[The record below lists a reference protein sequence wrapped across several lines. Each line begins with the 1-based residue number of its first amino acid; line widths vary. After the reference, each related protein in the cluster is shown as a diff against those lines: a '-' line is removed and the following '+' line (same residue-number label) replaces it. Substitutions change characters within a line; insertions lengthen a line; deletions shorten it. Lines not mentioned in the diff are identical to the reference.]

1 MKKLLLFVFITL
13 STALASFAQQV
24 VSTVNTS
31 GPSVCDGAAYFID
44 SNTVNQTSITWY
56 GGGAVLQQGGYNL
69 TGLCPGTYTISY
81 TDFLGNPVTYTFTI
95 GNGTGNPCAGFYIVI
110 TEQNETTSGACDGS
124 LSVSA
129 YGGTPVYAYQWNNG
143 LFGPM
148 VDNMCAGTYDC
159 TVVDANGCVAT
170 GTGTVG
176 SGSAGD
182 SILIFTSNNYP
193 GVTVIDTLVTAVIDD
208 CNLDYGAVGSASASN
223 ILYNANN
230 SLTVTWTI
238 YDTLGQIMTTYT
250 VSYQIQNP
258 ATGIFIAT
266 LIVYCSQK
274 AVNVNTLQISDAI
287 LLDAAQLGL
296 YEDKKDDF
304 TVNNPFEGVIT
315 IFFGTS
321 AERHIVLSDLNGK
334 IHFEGTVSA
343 ESTSINSDSLANGI
357 YVLSVEENGKVLTKK
372 LIK

>member
-69 TGLCPGTYTISY
+69 TGLCPGTYTITY
-81 TDFLGNPVTYTFTI
+81 TDFLGNTVTYSFII
-95 GNGTGNPCAGFYIVI
+95 GSGSNPCAGFYIVI
-110 TEQNETTSGACDGS
+110 SEQNETSPGACDGS

-287 LLDAAQLGL
+287 LLDALQVGL

-357 YVLSVEENGKVLTKK
+357 YVLSVEENGKVRTKK

>member
-44 SNTVNQTSITWY
+44 SNTVNSTSIVWY
-56 GGGAVLQQGGYNL
+56 GNGAVLQQGGYNL
-69 TGLCPGTYTISY
+69 TGLCAGTYTISY
-81 TDFLGNPVTYTFTI
+81 TDFLGNPVTYTFII
-95 GNGTGNPCAGFYIVI
+95 GSGSNPCAGFYIVI
-110 TEQNETTSGACDGS
+110 SEQNETSPGACDGS
-124 LSVSA
+124 LSVTA
-129 YGGTPVYAYQWNNG
+129 YGGTPAYSYQWNNG
-143 LFGPM
+143 LFGPT
-148 VDNMCAGTYDC
+148 VNNMCAGSYDC
-159 TVVDANGCVAT
+159 TVTDANGCVAT
-170 GTGTVG
+170 GTGTIG

-193 GVTVIDTLVTAVIDD
+193 GVTVIDTLITAVIDD

-223 ILYNANN
+223 ILYNGNN
-230 SLTVTWTI
+230 SVTVTWTL

-250 VSYQIQNP
+250 VPYQIQNP
-258 ATGIFIAT
+258 ATGVFIAT

-274 AVNVNTLQISDAI
+274 AVNINTLQISDAI

-296 YEDKKDDF
+296 SEENKADF
-304 TVNNPFEGVIT
+304 TVNNPFEGVIN
-315 IFFGTS
+315 ISFGPS

-334 IHFEGTVSA
+334 IHYEGTVTGEFA
-343 ESTSINSDSLANGI
+343 SINSDSLATGMYI
-357 YVLSVEENGKVLTKK
+357 LSVEENGKVVTKK

>member
-13 STALASFAQQV
+13 STTLASFAQQV

-31 GPSVCDGAAYFID
+31 GPSVCDGSAYFID
-44 SNTVNQTSITWY
+44 SNAVNQTSITWY
-56 GGGAVLQQGGYNL
+56 GGGAVLQQGGYSL
-69 TGLCPGTYTISY
+69 TGLCPGSYTISY
-81 TDFLGNPVTYTFTI
+81 TDFLGNPVTYTYTI
-95 GNGTGNPCAGFYIVI
+95 GSGTGNPCAGFYIVI

-129 YGGTPVYAYQWNNG
+129 YGGTPVYVYQWNNG

-148 VDNMCAGTYDC
+148 VNNMCAGTYDC
-159 TVVDANGCVAT
+159 TVVDANGCVAV
-170 GTGTVG
+170 GSGTVG

-223 ILYNANN
+223 IFYNANN
-230 SLTVTWTI
+230 SVTVTWTI

-250 VSYQIQNP
+250 VTYQIQNP

-266 LIVYCSQK
+266 LIVFCSQK

-287 LLDAAQLGL
+287 LLDAAQSGL

-334 IHFEGTVSA
+334 MHFEGTVSA
-343 ESTSINSDSLANGI
+343 ESTSINSESLANGV
-357 YVLSVEENGKVLTKK
+357 YVLSVEENGIVRTKK
-372 LIK
+372 LLK